1 MASKTSSRNRC
12 FIDRIKSFN
21 NFICIPC
28 DSCDSDHDCL
38 VMPTISSKCE
48 RCARLEKKSCISTS
62 WEAVDRVREST
73 VKKLAEEVA
82 AEKTVIHK
90 FFEYRSRISRL

>member
-1 MASKTSSRNRC
+1 MVSKTSSRNRRLV
-12 FIDRIKSFN
+12 DRIKSFN
-21 NFICIPC
+21 NLACIPC
-28 DSCDSDHDCL
+28 DSCGSDYDCL
-38 VMPTISSKCE
+38 VMPTISSRCE

-73 VKKLAEEVA
+73 AKKLAEKVT
-82 AEKTVIHK
+82 AEKTVIQK